1 MPQVWNNILLSIFAL
16 AISINCFAQDFTE
29 EFESLINIEKPN
41 LLPEKM
47 LITQRI
53 LWGEKGLFRETGIA
67 KLSIENRQKE
77 LIVREKML
85 KAHQIIGYIT
95 FAGMIYQGI
104 LGGKMYNGDYSVY
117 KTHKTLGKVVSASYF
132 TGAGLSL
139 FTPPPLVSRE
149 REGLNNIK
157 LHKIFANI
165 HVPAMIITNVYADKQ
180 HDADKYREIHKVS
193 AYTAFASYSFAMI
206 SIILDF

>member
-1 MPQVWNNILLSIFAL
+1 MEVFFIALVSYLLGSIPFGFLLTKIFLKKDIREIGSGNIGATNVL
-16 AISINCFAQDFTE
+16 
-29 EFESLINIEKPN
+29 
-41 LLPEKM
+41 
-47 LITQRI
+47 R
-53 LWGEKGLFRETGIA
+53 TGN
-67 KLSIENRQKE
+67 K
-77 LIVREKML
+77 
-85 KAHQIIGYIT
+85 IIGYIT

-117 KTHKTLGKVVSASYF
+117 NTHKTLGKIVSVSYF

>member
-1 MPQVWNNILLSIFAL
+1 
-16 AISINCFAQDFTE
+16 
-29 EFESLINIEKPN
+29 
-41 LLPEKM
+41 M

-53 LWGEKGLFRETGIA
+53 LWGEKGLLRKTGIA
-67 KLSIENRQKE
+67 KLSIENREKE

-117 KTHKTLGKVVSASYF
+117 NTHKTLGKVVSASYF

>member
-1 MPQVWNNILLSIFAL
+1 MGRQITEIL
-16 AISINCFAQDFTE
+16 
-29 EFESLINIEKPN
+29 EKPIKTRKAK
-41 LLPEKM
+41 EK
-47 LITQRI
+47 LD
-53 LWGEKGLFRETGIA
+53 E
-67 KLSIENRQKE
+67 
-77 LIVREKML
+77 
-85 KAHQIIGYIT
+85 
-95 FAGMIYQGI
+95 
-104 LGGKMYNGDYSVY
+104 
-117 KTHKTLGKVVSASYF
+117 KTHKTLGKIVSASYF

>member
-53 LWGEKGLFRETGIA
+53 LWGEKGLFRKTGIA
-67 KLSIENRQKE
+67 ELSIENREKE

-117 KTHKTLGKVVSASYF
+117 DTHKTLGKIVSASYF

>member
-1 MPQVWNNILLSIFAL
+1 MPNVWNNILLSIFAL

-53 LWGEKGLFRETGIA
+53 LWGEKGLFRKTGIA